1 MRAVYFTGNRMLE
14 LREVPDPTPA
24 ADEVILEIRSSGI
37 CGTDL
42 HAYRTT
48 EPSPNI
54 QGHEPCGV
62 VVAIGSA
69 VDRKVIKEGDRV
81 MVHHYDGCRTCRNCV
96 TGWSQLCDEGS
107 VVYGGSVGGPERRGD
122 GAHATWMK
130 VPAHTLVPLPEALS
144 FDEGAAVSCG
154 TGTAW
159 GALRRMKME
168 GGATLAV
175 IGQGP
180 VGLSATMLASS
191 MGARV
196 IAVDISDERLE
207 RAKQFGADDVLSPSD
222 GGMSE
227 RLREMTGGLGA
238 EYVMECS
245 GSGSATEEALNG
257 TRSWGTLC
265 LVGLGAQTHFNT
277 GPEIILRQ
285 ISVIGSWTFSKL
297 GQKECA
303 DFCAARSLPVSDLF
317 THRFD
322 LEDAERAYRLFDT
335 QTTGK
340 VVLNPRNQQSS

>member
-1 MRAVYFTGNRMLE
+1 MRAVYFTGNKGLE
-14 LREVPDPTPA
+14 VREVPDPTPGP
-24 ADEVILEIRSSGI
+24 DEVVLEIRASGV

-42 HAYRTT
+42 HAYRSA
-48 EPSPNI
+48 EASPKI
-54 QGHEPCGV
+54 KGHEPCGV
-62 VVAIGSA
+62 VAAIGTA
-69 VDRKVIKEGDRV
+69 VDRRIVQDGARV
-81 MVHHYDGCRTCRNCV
+81 MVHHYDGCRTCRNCI

-107 VVYGGSVGGPERRGD
+107 IVYGGSVGALERRGD
-122 GAHATWMK
+122 GAHARWMK

-159 GALRRMKME
+159 GAIRRMKME

-180 VGLSATMLASS
+180 VGLSATMLASA

-196 IAVDISDERLE
+196 IAVDVSDDRLQS
-207 RAKQFGADDVLSPSD
+207 AKRFGADQTLNVAD
-222 GGMSE
+222 GGMGE

-245 GSGSATEEALNG
+245 GNGAATEEALTG

-265 LVGLGAQTHFNT
+265 LVGLGAQASFNT
-277 GPEIILRQ
+277 GPDIILRQ
-285 ISVIGSWTFSKL
+285 ISVVGSWTFSKL

-303 DFCAARSLPVSDLF
+303 DFCAVRNLPVADLF
-317 THRFD
+317 THSFS
-322 LEDAERAYRLFDT
+322 LEDAAEAYQLFDT

-340 VVLNPRNQQSS
+340 MVLRPQ

>member
-1 MRAVYFTGNRMLE
+1 MRAVYFVGNRTLQI
-14 LREVPDPTPA
+14 REVADPTPE
-24 ADEVILEIRSSGI
+24 ADEVVLEIRASGM

-42 HAYRTT
+42 HAYRAA

-54 QGHEPCGV
+54 KGHEPCGV
-62 VVAIGSA
+62 VAAMGTA
-69 VDRKVIKEGDRV
+69 VDPRIVKEGARM
-81 MVHHYDGCRTCRNCV
+81 MVHHYDGCRSCPNCI
-96 TGWSQLCDEGS
+96 TGWTQLCDEGS
-107 VVYGGSVGGPERRGD
+107 IVYGGSVGVPERRGD
-122 GAHATWMK
+122 GAHARWMK
-130 VPAHTLVPLPEALS
+130 VPAHTLVPLPQALS
-144 FDEGAAVSCG
+144 FDEGAAISCG

-180 VGLSATMLASS
+180 VGLSATMLASA

-196 IAVDISDERLE
+196 IAVDLSDERLAQ
-207 RAKQFGADDVLSPSD
+207 AKRFGAAETVNAAD

-227 RLREMTGGLGA
+227 QLRELTGGLGA

-245 GSGSATEEALNG
+245 GNGAATEAALDG

-265 LVGLGAQTHFNT
+265 LVGLGAQAKFDT
-277 GPEIILRQ
+277 GPAIILRQ

-303 DFCAARSLPVSDLF
+303 DFCAERNLPVADLF
-317 THRFD
+317 SHSFD
-322 LEDAERAYRLFDT
+322 LEDAEEAYRLFDT

-340 VVLNPRNQQSS
+340 AVLHPN